1 MLIIWNKSWGRK
13 RLKIQRY
20 ELDEEQNYVRK
31 RKVNGY
37 ICVYE
42 KVLLSIGATEVTTE
56 VGKTKMKG
64 CCSLSHL
71 FSPWNIKYSHF
82 LRHKIYEIELRCKVV
97 KIWHSVQK
105 WCLKMMIFSCSHYL
119 QDIYFFFFF
128 FTLRSYSFFK
138 KICTNGT
145 IC

>member
-64 CCSLSHL
+64 CCSYH
-71 FSPWNIKYSHF
+71 
-82 LRHKIYEIELRCKVV
+82 
-97 KIWHSVQK
+97 
-105 WCLKMMIFSCSHYL
+105 
-119 QDIYFFFFF
+119 IYFH
-128 FTLRSYSFFK
+128 LG
-138 KICTNGT
+138 I
-145 IC
+145 